1 MNYNQNKSIKMKILM
16 LLAFFTLA
24 MGAKAQQFPEY
35 PIKEGTRQI
44 HLDFHTSKHID
55 NVGVKF
61 DKKQF
66 QEALKTGHVNSI
78 NVFAKCHHSWAYYN
92 TKVGKRHPNLDF
104 DLLKAQI
111 EACHEIG
118 VRVQAY
124 ITVGWSVNDAMEHP
138 EWETRNKQGKA
149 RFRETTSKLKPGDP
163 MPWGWPEL
171 SPEGEYLELLLAQ
184 TEEVVR
190 DYDVDGI
197 WFDIVPFDQVNYNEA
212 SKKDMKANGIDL
224 DDSVA
229 AKEYHAKKMK
239 VFMEKSSQMVK
250 KYKPTASLF
259 YNWTTHLSANGN
271 TFKHAFYD
279 YNTKQDLEDLPTTWG
294 GYDILPMRAK
304 YFANTGK
311 PLVAMSGKFH
321 TAWGEFGGFKHKDAI
336 LYEAAAMVAFG
347 TAPNFGDQLH
357 PSGEMDMG
365 TYTNIGHAFKYV
377 EKIEDYGIGAEH
389 YASLGLWMTLN
400 KSADEGLTRILLE
413 NQYNFEVVNNKQDW
427 SHIKTIV
434 LPSSTR
440 LNDED
445 VNRLKTFQKNGGS
458 IVTMGRGAF
467 NFETDKFQLD
477 FGIHY
482 IGSSEKDNDYTVV
495 KPKIGEGIVSTPF
508 LNYEPALRV
517 KPKQGTEILATIRE
531 PYFSRTLGYFSSHAN
546 TPNKLE
552 DAGHPAVV
560 KSNNTVYFAHALD
573 NAYFRHGARIHR
585 DLFINGLKQVHN
597 TRYLEVD
604 LPSAGRANLLH
615 QPDKKRYIAH
625 LLYAPAHQRGRA
637 QVIEDL
643 VPIHNTKVTV
653 RLPKKVKKVYLIP
666 SGEEL
671 KINRNEGAVTVEVE
685 KFTAHTAIVFEY

>member
-1 MNYNQNKSIKMKILM
+1 MKQKAYIPALLFTLISIN
-16 LLAFFTLA
+16 LLA
-24 MGAKAQQFPEY
+24 QQLPEFRL
-35 PIKEGTRQI
+35 KEGTRQI
-44 HLDFHTSKHID
+44 HLDFHTSKEID
-55 NVGVKF
+55 DIGIKF

-66 QEALKTGHVNSI
+66 QDALKVGHVNSI

-92 TKVGKRHPNLDF
+92 TKIGKRHPNLDF

-111 EACHEIG
+111 EASHEIG

-124 ITVGWSVNDAMEHP
+124 ITVGWSLNDALEHP
-138 EWETRNKQGKA
+138 EWETRNREGKA
-149 RFRETTSKLKPGDP
+149 NFREIIAKLKPGDP

-171 SPEGEYLELLLAQ
+171 SPEGEYLDLILAQ
-184 TEEVVR
+184 TEEIVR

-197 WFDIVPFDQVNYNEA
+197 WFDIIPFDQVNYNEA
-212 SKKDMKANGIDL
+212 SIKDMKINGIDI
-224 DDSVA
+224 DDPFA
-229 AKEYHAKKMK
+229 TKEYHAKKIE

-250 KYKPTASLF
+250 KYKPNASLF

-271 TFKHAFYD
+271 TYKHAFYD

-304 YFANTGK
+304 FFANTGK
-311 PLVAMSGKFH
+311 PIVAMSGKFH

-347 TAPNFGDQLH
+347 ANPNFGDQLH

-365 TYTNIGHAFKYV
+365 TYSNIGHAFKYV

-389 YASLGLWMTLN
+389 FASLGLWMTLN
-400 KSADEGLTRILLE
+400 KSADEGLTRMLLE

-427 SHIKTIV
+427 SHVKTII
-434 LPSSTR
+434 LPSSTS
-440 LNDED
+440 LNPED
-445 VNRLKTFQKNGGS
+445 ANRLMAFQKNGGS

-467 NFETDKFQLD
+467 DVETKQFLLD
-477 FGIHY
+477 FGVTY
-482 IGSSEKDNDYTVV
+482 IGRPEKDNDYTVV
-495 KPKIGEGIVSTPF
+495 KREIGEGIVPTPF
-508 LNYEPALRV
+508 LNYEPAERV
-517 KPKQGTEILATIRE
+517 SPKEGAHVLATIRE
-531 PYFSRTLGYFSSHAN
+531 PYFSRTLGFFSSHAN

-552 DAGHPAVV
+552 KTNHPAVV
-560 KSNNTVYFAHALD
+560 QSDNTVYFAHALD

-585 DLFINGLKQVHN
+585 DLFINGLKQVHK

-615 QPDKKRYIAH
+615 QPDKMRYVAH

-643 VPIHNTKVTV
+643 VPIYNTKVKV
-653 RLPKKVKKVYLIP
+653 RLPRKIKKAYVIP
-666 SGEEL
+666 TGQSLEII
-671 KINRNEGAVTVEVE
+671 KEGDAVVIEVE
-685 KFTAHTAIVFEY
+685 KFTVHTAIVFEY

>member
-1 MNYNQNKSIKMKILM
+1 MKTIKILM
-16 LLAFFTLA
+16 LLAFFGLS
-24 MGAKAQQFPEY
+24 MELVAQQLLEY
-35 PIKEGTRQI
+35 PLEEGTRQI
-44 HLDFHTSKHID
+44 HLDFHTSGKIED
-55 NVGVKF
+55 IGVKF
-61 DKKQF
+61 DKGQF
-66 QEALKTGHVNSI
+66 QEALKVGKVNSI
-78 NVFAKCHHSWAYYN
+78 NVFAKGHHSWAYYN
-92 TKVGKRHPNLDF
+92 TKAGMRHPNLDF

-138 EWETRNKQGKA
+138 EWETRDEQGKA
-149 RFRETTSKLKPGDP
+149 RFRETTAKLKPGDR

-171 SPEGEYLELLLAQ
+171 SPEGEYLDLILAQ
-184 TEEVVR
+184 TEEIVR

-197 WFDIVPFDQVNYNEA
+197 WYDIVPFDQVNYNEA
-212 SKKDMKANGIDL
+212 SKKDMRANGVDL
-224 DDSVA
+224 DDPIA
-229 AKEYHAKKMK
+229 TKEYHAKKMK

-250 KYKPTASLF
+250 KYKPHASLF

-336 LYEAAAMVAFG
+336 LYEAASMVAFG
-347 TAPNFGDQLH
+347 AAPNFGDQLH
-357 PSGEMDMG
+357 PSGVMDMG
-365 TYTNIGHAFKYV
+365 TYNNIGHAFDYV

-389 YASLGLWMTLN
+389 HASLGIWMTLD
-400 KSADEGLTRILLE
+400 KSADEGLTRMLLE
-413 NQYNFEVVNNKQDW
+413 NQYNFEVVNNKKDW
-427 SHIKTIV
+427 SNIKTII
-434 LPSSTR
+434 LPSSSR
-440 LNDED
+440 LKAED
-445 VNRLKTFQKNGGS
+445 VDRLKKFQANGGKL
-458 IVTMGRGAF
+458 VTMGRGALD
-467 NFETDKFQLD
+467 FETDEFQLD
-477 FGIHY
+477 FGVDY
-482 IGSSEKDNDYTVV
+482 IGGAEKDNDYTVV
-495 KPKIGEGIVSTPF
+495 KPEIGDGIVHTPF

-517 KPKQGTEILATIRE
+517 KPESDTQILATIRE

-560 KSNNTVYFAHALD
+560 QSESTVYFAHALD
-573 NAYFRHGARIHR
+573 NAYFKHGARIHR
-585 DLFINGLKQVHN
+585 DLFINGLNRVHK

-604 LPSAGRANLLH
+604 LPSAGRVNLLY
-615 QPDKKRYIAH
+615 QPDKNRYVAH

-643 VPIHNTKVTV
+643 VPIYNTKVTV
-653 RLPKKVKKVYLIP
+653 RLPQNVKKAYLVP
-666 SGEEL
+666 SGEL
-671 KINRNEGAVTVEVE
+671 LNITKEGDGIAVEVE
-685 KFTAHTAIVFEY
+685 KFTAHTGVVFEY